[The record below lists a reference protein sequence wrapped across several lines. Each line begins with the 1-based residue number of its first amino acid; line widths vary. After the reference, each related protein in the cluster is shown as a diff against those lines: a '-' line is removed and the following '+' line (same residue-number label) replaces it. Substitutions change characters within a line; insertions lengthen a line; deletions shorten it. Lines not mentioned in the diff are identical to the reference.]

1 MRRYAFVAQ
10 VLGLLAGFY
19 LICIALVAGLTALTV
34 VGFAEAGV
42 NRLTLFL
49 SLVTL
54 AAAFVV
60 VRGVFVSTH
69 LRVRDIAG
77 VEVTAADQPA
87 LWHRVHQLA
96 AQVGTRPPRRIFLVP
111 EVNAAVWENTW
122 LLGLIPG
129 KRQMMV
135 GVPLLMALT
144 PAQLDAVLA
153 HELGHYGNRD
163 TRLGGLVGRTRQ
175 GVLGALRAAGSR
187 RKFTLPGAMLF
198 VAVFRWYAKV
208 VLRVT
213 QEASRA
219 QEYAADRVAAAISGK
234 VNAIAALGELQVVDT
249 AFGFYL
255 DRYVSRGLDIGL
267 LPPPPE
273 VFGGFIG
280 LLAEPSRQTELDE
293 LRREPRE
300 EKADPFDSH
309 PPTPERIAALRS
321 LPDDGIPLDQSGL
334 KAVAILANPQDTL
347 AKVAMRALHKLSTGK
362 EAVSWDALADATGR
376 RRADERARP
385 LQDVVARLTGQPAH
399 MTTFVKLV
407 EAGRLNEVLDSLPR
421 TAAAQQTNATGR
433 VAREYAKTELGA
445 MLGGWISG
453 DFARVG
459 RARWTHSWADIDGE
473 LQMAAEVKAS
483 IEEAVDALIAVRP
496 DGSRLR
502 ALVLGT
508 VQP

>member
-111 EVNAAVWENTW
+111 EVNAAVWENTR

-163 TRLGGLVGRTRQ
+163 TRLGGLVGRTR
-175 GVLGALRAAGSR
+175 
-187 RKFTLPGAMLF
+187 
-198 VAVFRWYAKV
+198 
-208 VLRVT
+208 
-213 QEASRA
+213 
-219 QEYAADRVAAAISGK
+219 
-234 VNAIAALGELQVVDT
+234 
-249 AFGFYL
+249 
-255 DRYVSRGLDIGL
+255 
-267 LPPPPE
+267 
-273 VFGGFIG
+273 
-280 LLAEPSRQTELDE
+280 
-293 LRREPRE
+293 
-300 EKADPFDSH
+300 
-309 PPTPERIAALRS
+309 
-321 LPDDGIPLDQSGL
+321 
-334 KAVAILANPQDTL
+334 
-347 AKVAMRALHKLSTGK
+347 
-362 EAVSWDALADATGR
+362 
-376 RRADERARP
+376 
-385 LQDVVARLTGQPAH
+385 
-399 MTTFVKLV
+399 
-407 EAGRLNEVLDSLPR
+407 
-421 TAAAQQTNATGR
+421 
-433 VAREYAKTELGA
+433 
-445 MLGGWISG
+445 
-453 DFARVG
+453 
-459 RARWTHSWADIDGE
+459 
-473 LQMAAEVKAS
+473 
-483 IEEAVDALIAVRP
+483 
-496 DGSRLR
+496 
-502 ALVLGT
+502 
-508 VQP
+508 